1 MTSLTEDGWN
11 GVKLFVEFPDGST
24 GSDAPD
30 RDHNPIE
37 RDICIPSDNSGI
49 FYITAAVED
58 PTIIPRNTWGVFWT
72 VEICKGN
79 ATEIFTGG
87 YNSTF
92 IFSFDPNS
100 QEWSLIYHENLLPND
115 KHCDACGETNECE
128 RNNDDGPNP
137 KPKLRRRKR
146 RDDDDKKRRKRDD
159 DRKKPNPKND
169 DNNDDN
175 NNNSTNTTRRYLD
188 DHSTNTSVI
197 SAPTVSYNKP
207 YVDARITM
215 FDQEGDG
222 WWFNDYLGISWYL
235 ADSTRTKLFHTGS
248 LCNGTSGF
256 CNLCLADGDYTLR
269 VSGLKSTFLS
279 WDFCGVRGSYGEELV
294 FEVQDNKC
302 YPIALLDLANSSSQ
316 VITYVFESTLEVCL
330 KEEYLNL
337 TDPKAVATITNTL
350 IEVLNVDGASVII
363 EEVKDNDDNNNNNNK
378 PSLPSTPTK
387 SRRGSNS
394 NHGEKK
400 RRSKNDHD
408 DKPSKGGDNDVDEP
422 EVEVVYNHNI
432 KFTITIKV
440 QTDELHVDEVLDT
453 YEKLL
458 AESISNG
465 TFISKLVSNSLVYG
479 YTPFNFTSCAKSSEF
494 TYVSAHFD
502 FSLPFISS
510 TLLFTPGLNSHI
522 EASAIHNDY
531 SAISLFFGSIVVGFI
546 AFVGIVSKGLN
557 GYNTLSNDSQHDIE
571 FSSTHSTSSHG
582 LLPFSNAID
591 MDQTISNPLGANAA
605 REVQREQH
613 VRSSL

>member
-1 MTSLTEDGWN
+1 MEVLVLMLLIVIIILLKEIFAFHLIILVYFILLQLLKIQQLYHVILGVFFGPLKFVVEMQLKSLLVVITQLLFFPLILILKN
-11 GVKLFVEFPDGST
+11 GLLFIMKIYYQMINIVMHVVKLMNVNVIMMMVQIQNQDYVE
-24 GSDAPD
+24 
-30 RDHNPIE
+30 E
-37 RDICIPSDNSGI
+37 REEMMMI
-49 FYITAAVED
+49 
-58 PTIIPRNTWGVFWT
+58 
-72 VEICKGN
+72 
-79 ATEIFTGG
+79 
-87 YNSTF
+87 
-92 IFSFDPNS
+92 
-100 QEWSLIYHENLLPND
+100 
-115 KHCDACGETNECE
+115 
-128 RNNDDGPNP
+128 
-137 KPKLRRRKR
+137 
-146 RDDDDKKRRKRDD
+146 KKRRKRDD